1 MTLTGGGEPERVP
14 VKMMS
19 ASSSRCLAWPSTP
32 AAALPTQTT
41 ARAQKGSRCSA
52 QDSPRAVRRDR
63 GGGAVA
69 PARQPLI
76 HRRWRAPRHFELFQ
90 PADVYVPF
98 GPWAAT
104 LPDDRGWH
112 PGILPIARLKPGVS
126 IEEARVEMDA
136 IARQLEAEFSDS
148 NTNVRV
154 LVSRAQDQLVQNV
167 RPALLMLSAPCS
179 SCS

>member
-1 MTLTGGGEPERVP
+1 MLPE
-14 VKMMS
+14 
-19 ASSSRCLAWPSTP
+19 T
-32 AAALPTQTT
+32 
-41 ARAQKGSRCSA
+41 
-52 QDSPRAVRRDR
+52 
-63 GGGAVA
+63 
-69 PARQPLI
+69 
-76 HRRWRAPRHFELFQ
+76 FELFQ

-126 IEEARVEMDA
+126 IQQARVEMDA

-154 LVSRAQDQLVQNV
+154 LVSRAQD
-167 RPALLMLSAPCS
+167 
-179 SCS
+179 